1 VTATRWRRGF
11 THLIPFAAGHELLR
25 QRRSELELIRMT
37 PDVLY
42 NQMIGMRRAS
52 ITLRISSPDPEV
64 EAACDEVQFGSTKPF
79 VACNELHPEQQTETS
94 VYVAAYV
101 AGVPRIRGPRDAAR
115 PLDAGPSST
124 IPRTSRSVL
133 HMGNCP
139 SRADPARGSRKPP
152 PIPANPRNARVE
164 RPALG
169 GNPRSGGVESVG
181 ARSWAGREPM
191 IRIGSSNVVRR
202 SRIRT
207 LKPKPRVRTC
217 HLSSGS
223 DRTRMVFR
231 LQGNRC
237 DFDNGWN

>member
-115 PLDAGPSST
+115 PLDAGRA
-124 IPRTSRSVL
+124 PRS
-133 HMGNCP
+133 H
-139 SRADPARGSRKPP
+139 AH
-152 PIPANPRNARVE
+152 
-164 RPALG
+164 PALFSTWATQAAYLQADSTERRLFNQALFETIAIDTEEIDGHELAPPFAQLATLNNHYEMHEGNGHAG
-169 GNPRSGGVESVG
+169 GGTKKRTPNPAKVGGSDVQLLVG
-181 ARSWAGREPM
+181 LTG
-191 IRIGSSNVVRR
+191 
-202 SRIRT
+202 
-207 LKPKPRVRTC
+207 
-217 HLSSGS
+217 HLSNPSEALRELLEMRS
-223 DRTRMVFR
+223 
-231 LQGNRC
+231 
-237 DFDNGWN
+237 

>member
-1 VTATRWRRGF
+1 MC
-11 THLIPFAAGHELLR
+11 
-25 QRRSELELIRMT
+25 S
-37 PDVLY
+37 

-64 EAACDEVQFGSTKPF
+64 EAACDEANGDERVRRGVRRRCPSDSWPKGR
-79 VACNELHPEQQTETS
+79 CS
-94 VYVAAYV
+94 AAGRW
-101 AGVPRIRGPRDAAR
+101 A
-115 PLDAGPSST
+115 SST

-223 DRTRMVFR
+223 DRTT
-231 LQGNRC
+231 
-237 DFDNGWN
+237 NGLPPAGQSL